1 MQARDY
7 QQQCCDAILDATAKG
22 FKAIL
27 CVLFT
32 GAGKTV
38 IFSLLAK
45 MLFNSKILIIAPM
58 RELVWQAADTADR
71 ITEEYTDVEM
81 AGSWASG
88 NRVTVACRNTLL
100 AGKEKRYKRLLGV
113 RLVIVDE
120 AHTQFS
126 EPFLAM
132 LQEFIDHGAIV
143 IGFTATPFR
152 MDGKPLMKFYQHVAF
167 DYGLQQGIRDG
178 WCAPPR
184 ARIVQCTD
192 LDLSKVKVT
201 GGDYSASDLEMVI
214 GVSSRLHQFCLTIQR
229 ERVGAAIAFL
239 PGVASARAL
248 AEMAERI
255 YGIKAAWICGN
266 EYLQPQDERNRII
279 NQYRAGEID
288 LLCNCQI
295 ATMGFDAPLTRTI
308 FMFRPTKSRT
318 LAMQIWGRATRPLP
332 GVVDACEN
340 TPEAR
345 IAAIAASEKPW
356 FKIVDVTDS
365 VSNHSIRTSVDMFA
379 DEGTDKAV
387 LEAARRR
394 AADED
399 ADAEGPED
407 LLAQAADDVRKAKL
421 IEAGLKAME
430 GQAGGK
436 VHGRDI
442 LLDGSRK
449 KDISEYRVPLRGRYA
464 GRTMAEVDD
473 DYIEWALK
481 SRHIAGWQKGYFARE
496 KARRRSL
503 GGHPGRD
510 RSVVQAG

>member
-1 MQARDY
+1 MKARDY
-7 QQQCCDAILDATAKG
+7 QQLCCDQILDAVARGMTS
-22 FKAIL
+22 IL

-45 MLFNSKILIIAPM
+45 MLSHSRILVIAPM

-71 ITEEYTDVEM
+71 ITEEYADVEM
-81 AGSWASG
+81 ADSWAKG
-88 NRVTVACRNTLL
+88 GRVTVACRNTLL
-100 AGKEKRYKRLLGV
+100 AGREKRYRRLLGV

-132 LQEFIDHGAIV
+132 LREFQEHGAIIV
-143 IGFTATPFR
+143 GFTATPFR
-152 MDGKPLMKFYQHVAF
+152 MDGKPLMSFYQHVAF
-167 DYGLQQGIRDG
+167 DYGTAQGIRDG
-178 WCAPPR
+178 WCVPPR
-184 ARIVQCTD
+184 ARIVQVSD
-192 LDLSKVKVT
+192 LDLSKVRVT
-201 GGDYSASDLEMVI
+201 GGDYSAADLEMVI

-248 AEMAERI
+248 AEMAERN
-255 YGIKAAWICGN
+255 YGMRAAFICGN
-266 EYLQPQDERNRII
+266 EYLQSADERNLII
-279 NQYRAGEID
+279 NRYRAGEID

-295 ATMGFDAPLTRTI
+295 ATMGFDAPLTQTI

-318 LAMQIWGRATRPLP
+318 LALQIWGRATRPLP
-332 GVVDACEN
+332 GVVDGCDD

-345 IAAIAASEKPW
+345 VAAIAASAKPF

-365 VSNHSIRTSVDMFA
+365 VENHSIRTSVDMFA
-379 DEGTDKAV
+379 TEDTPKDV
-387 LEAARRR
+387 LAEARKR
-394 AADED
+394 AANEEVEAED
-399 ADAEGPED
+399 PGD

-421 IEAGLKAME
+421 IEAGLKGME
-430 GQAGGK
+430 GRAGGRL
-436 VHGRDI
+436 HGRDVSM
-442 LLDGSRK
+442 DGRK

-464 GRTMAEVDD
+464 GRTMGEVPDE
-473 DYIEWALK
+473 YIEWALAN
-481 SRHIAGWQKGYFARE
+481 RAIAGWQRNFFVRE

-503 GGHPGRD
+503 VGHRGSD
-510 RSVVQAG
+510 R

>member
-45 MLFNSKILIIAPM
+45 MLSNSKILIIAPM

-81 AGSWASG
+81 AGSWAGG

-126 EPFLAM
+126 GPFLEM
-132 LQEFIDHGAIV
+132 LREFQANGAIV

-152 MDGKPLMKFYQHVAF
+152 MDGKPLMGFYQHVAF
-167 DYGLQQGIRDG
+167 DYGLAQGIKDG
-178 WCAPPR
+178 WCVPPR
-184 ARIVQCTD
+184 ARVVQCAD

-201 GGDYSASDLEMVI
+201 GGDYSAADLEMVI

-248 AEMAERI
+248 AEMAEKN
-255 YGIKAAWICGN
+255 YGIRASWICGN
-266 EYLQPQDERNRII
+266 EYLQTQDERNRII

-295 ATMGFDAPLTRTI
+295 ATMGFDAPLTQTI

-318 LAMQIWGRATRPLP
+318 LALQIWGRATRPLP
-332 GVVDACEN
+332 GLVDCVEN

-345 IAAIAASEKPW
+345 RAAIAASDKPW

-365 VSNHSIRTSVDMFA
+365 VENHSIRTGVDMFA
-379 DEGTDKAV
+379 QEGTPQEV
-387 LEAARRR
+387 LQAARRR
-394 AADED
+394 AAKEGG
-399 ADAEGPED
+399 DAEDPAD
-407 LLAQAADDVRKAKL
+407 LLEQAADDVRKAKL
-421 IEAGLKAME
+421 IEAGLRAME
-430 GQAGGK
+430 GRAGGRL
-436 VHGRDI
+436 HARDI
-442 LLDGSRK
+442 SLDGRK

-464 GRTMAEVDD
+464 GRTMGEVDD

-481 SRHIAGWQKGYFARE
+481 NRSLAGWQRSFFARE

-503 GGHPGRD
+503 V
-510 RSVVQAG
+510 SY

>member
-22 FKAIL
+22 FTAIL

-81 AGSWASG
+81 AGSWAGG

-126 EPFLAM
+126 EPFLEM
-132 LQEFIDHGAIV
+132 LREFQANGAIV

-167 DYGLQQGIRDG
+167 DYGLAQGIKDG
-178 WCAPPR
+178 WCVPPR
-184 ARIVQCTD
+184 ARVVQCAD

-201 GGDYSASDLEMVI
+201 GGDYSAADLEMVI

-248 AEMAERI
+248 AEMAEKN
-255 YGIKAAWICGN
+255 YGMRAAWICGN
-266 EYLQPQDERNRII
+266 EYLQTQDERNRII
-279 NQYRAGEID
+279 NKYRAGEID

-295 ATMGFDAPLTRTI
+295 ATMGFDAPLTQTI

-318 LAMQIWGRATRPLP
+318 LALQIWGRATRPLP
-332 GVVDACEN
+332 GVVDGAEN
-340 TPEAR
+340 TPAAR

-365 VSNHSIRTSVDMFA
+365 VENHSIRTGVDMFA
-379 DEGTDKAV
+379 EEGTPREV
-387 LEAARRR
+387 LAEARRR
-394 AADED
+394 AADD
-399 ADAEGPED
+399 DAEAEDPAD
-407 LLAQAADDVRKAKL
+407 LLEQAADDVRKAKL
-421 IEAGLKAME
+421 IEAGLKGME

-436 VHGRDI
+436 VHGRDVS
-442 LLDGSRK
+442 LDGRK

-464 GRTMAEVDD
+464 GRTMGEVDD
-473 DYIEWALK
+473 DYIEWALRNR
-481 SRHIAGWQKGYFARE
+481 SLAGWQRSFFAKE
-496 KARRRSL
+496 KARRRAL
-503 GGHPGRD
+503 VRN
-510 RSVVQAG
+510 